1 MDPMEYL
8 LSCDTVRL
16 VPAADRRDWER
27 RARHPMESLI
37 RAAGRSDVPVLI
49 TAGKTRAKGLASQIH
64 RRSGYNDRDLLV
76 IDCALPPY
84 RYEQELFQTDDQ
96 HTGTILLT
104 EIGQLPPGMQLR
116 LRARM
121 TVEAVA
127 RPGGGA
133 LAVRLGARRLMA
145 SSSVRL
151 FDAVL
156 RGTFDRD
163 LYYRLN
169 TFQLNGSPEP

>member
-1 MDPMEYL
+1 MDYL

-16 VPAADRRDWER
+16 VSAPDRRDWER

-37 RAAGRSDVPVLI
+37 RAAARSDVPVLI
-49 TAGKTRAKGLASQIH
+49 TAGKARAKALAGQIH
-64 RRSGYNDRDLLV
+64 RRSGYNDRDLVV

-84 RYEQELFQTDDQ
+84 RYEQELFLTDDQ
-96 HTGTILLT
+96 RTGTIVLT

-133 LAVRLGARRLMA
+133 LAVRLGTRRLIA
-145 SSSVRL
+145 SSSIPL

-169 TFQLNGSPEP
+169 TFQINGTPEP